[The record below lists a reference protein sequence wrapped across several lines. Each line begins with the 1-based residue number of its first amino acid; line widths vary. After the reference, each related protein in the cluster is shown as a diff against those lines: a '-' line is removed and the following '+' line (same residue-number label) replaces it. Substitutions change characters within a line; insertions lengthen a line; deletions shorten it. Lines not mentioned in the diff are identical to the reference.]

1 MLQSIRERA
10 QGWIAWIIVGL
21 IIITFALFGIQ
32 EYAQGEKKTAV
43 AVVNGEDI
51 TATDFLKLYH
61 RQKARLQ
68 QQFGDMYDQ
77 IVKDDQLRDQVLN
90 ALIESS
96 VVEQWA
102 KSHNMAITDAELSM
116 VIQSAK
122 VFQKNGKFDQ
132 ATYENILTRN
142 GLTVGGFEQE
152 QRDFLLEN
160 QSRQLTSISQMA
172 PESLFKQL
180 VDLQYQQRKMNY
192 LRIDQKPL
200 MKMAEITQDQMH
212 SYYDKHK
219 QQYVIPQQISI
230 DYVLLSEDELSKK
243 IKVTDDALQ
252 AYYQDNKDQFTEPE
266 QRQASHIL
274 IRIDG
279 KTNAEQALKKVQE
292 IRKQIVAGADFAEMA
307 KKYSQD
313 PGSAK
318 LGGDLGL
325 FQQGM
330 MVPAFDKAVFSMKV
344 NEISEPVKTNFGYHL
359 IKLTKI
365 EPKRTKS
372 FAEVK
377 ADVETMYR
385 KKQAEKEYFELQD
398 KLNSISYEQPDTLEP
413 AADAVGM
420 DVKTSEPFSKAG
432 GVDGLTQNPKVIK
445 AAFSDE
451 VMKGNNSSSIEL
463 SPTSSV
469 VIRVHKVI
477 PAKQQA
483 FDDVKD
489 EVEQSLRKEAGVK
502 ASADLAKGILDKVK
516 SGASL
521 KSMARDGVDYHQ
533 TDWLDRQNRLVL
545 PQLTAALFKAPKPK
559 DGKPSFSTYQLPSG
573 DSVVIEVTGVQKGKE
588 PSDKEE
594 LSQLKESVAGVLG
607 DAEVKARIQALVST
621 AKIEKK
627 PIYQKIK

>member
-116 VIQSAK
+116 VIQSAT
-122 VFQKNGKFDQ
+122 VFQKDGKFDQ
-132 ATYENILTRN
+132 ATYENILARN

-279 KTNAEQALKKVQE
+279 KTSAEQALKKVQE

>member
-122 VFQKNGKFDQ
+122 VFQKDGKFDQ

-212 SYYDKHK
+212 RYYDKHK

-279 KTNAEQALKKVQE
+279 KTSAEQALKKVQE

-420 DVKTSEPFSKAG
+420 DVKTSEPFSKVG

>member
-122 VFQKNGKFDQ
+122 VFQKDGKFDQ
-132 ATYENILTRN
+132 ATYENILNRN

-160 QSRQLTSISQMA
+160 QSRQLTAISQMA

-200 MKMAEITQDQMH
+200 MKMAVISQDQMH
-212 SYYDKHK
+212 SYYEKHK

-230 DYVLLSEDELSKK
+230 DYVLLSEDELSEK

-279 KTNAEQALKKVQE
+279 KTTAEQALKKAQD
-292 IRKQIVAGADFAEMA
+292 IRQQIEAGADFSEMA

-377 ADVETMYR
+377 TDVETMYR

-432 GVDGLTQNPKVIK
+432 GVDELTQNPKVIK
-445 AAFSDE
+445 AAFSEE

-477 PAKQQA
+477 PTKQQA

-516 SGASL
+516 AGASL

-559 DGKPSFSTYQLPSG
+559 DGKTSFSTYELPSG

-588 PSDKEE
+588 PADKEE

-607 DAEVKARIQALVST
+607 DAEVKARIQALVSS

>member
-122 VFQKNGKFDQ
+122 VFQKDGKFDQ

-279 KTNAEQALKKVQE
+279 KTSAEQALKKVQE

>member
-122 VFQKNGKFDQ
+122 VFQKDGKFDQ

-502 ASADLAKGILDKVK
+502 ASADLAKGILDKIK

-559 DGKPSFSTYQLPSG
+559 DGKASFSTYQLPSG

-588 PSDKEE
+588 PGDKEE

>member
-1 MLQSIRERA
+1 M
-10 QGWIAWIIVGL
+10 
-21 IIITFALFGIQ
+21 
-32 EYAQGEKKTAV
+32 
-43 AVVNGEDI
+43 NGEDI

-243 IKVTDDALQ
+243 IK
-252 AYYQDNKDQFTEPE
+252 
-266 QRQASHIL
+266 
-274 IRIDG
+274 
-279 KTNAEQALKKVQE
+279 
-292 IRKQIVAGADFAEMA
+292 
-307 KKYSQD
+307 
-313 PGSAK
+313 
-318 LGGDLGL
+318 
-325 FQQGM
+325 
-330 MVPAFDKAVFSMKV
+330 
-344 NEISEPVKTNFGYHL
+344 
-359 IKLTKI
+359 
-365 EPKRTKS
+365 
-372 FAEVK
+372 
-377 ADVETMYR
+377 
-385 KKQAEKEYFELQD
+385 
-398 KLNSISYEQPDTLEP
+398 
-413 AADAVGM
+413 
-420 DVKTSEPFSKAG
+420 
-432 GVDGLTQNPKVIK
+432 
-445 AAFSDE
+445 
-451 VMKGNNSSSIEL
+451 
-463 SPTSSV
+463 
-469 VIRVHKVI
+469 
-477 PAKQQA
+477 
-483 FDDVKD
+483 
-489 EVEQSLRKEAGVK
+489 
-502 ASADLAKGILDKVK
+502 
-516 SGASL
+516 
-521 KSMARDGVDYHQ
+521 
-533 TDWLDRQNRLVL
+533 
-545 PQLTAALFKAPKPK
+545 
-559 DGKPSFSTYQLPSG
+559 
-573 DSVVIEVTGVQKGKE
+573 
-588 PSDKEE
+588 
-594 LSQLKESVAGVLG
+594 
-607 DAEVKARIQALVST
+607 
-621 AKIEKK
+621 
-627 PIYQKIK
+627 

>member
-122 VFQKNGKFDQ
+122 VFQKDGKFDQ

-279 KTNAEQALKKVQE
+279 KTSAEQALKKVQE

-469 VIRVHKVI
+469 VIRIHKVI

>member
-1 MLQSIRERA
+1 MLQSIREHA

-32 EYAQGEKKTAV
+32 QYAQGEKKTAV
-43 AVVNGEDI
+43 AEVNGKDI

-61 RQKARLQ
+61 RQKSRLQ

-77 IVKDDQLRDQVLN
+77 VVKDDQLRDQVLD

-96 VVEQWA
+96 VIEQWA
-102 KSHNMAITDAELSM
+102 KSHDMVITNAELSM

-132 ATYENILTRN
+132 QTYENLLARN

-152 QRDFLLEN
+152 QRDFLLET
-160 QSRQLTSISQMA
+160 QSRQLTSASEMV
-172 PESLFKQL
+172 PNSLFNHL
-180 VDLQYQQRKMNY
+180 VDLQYQQRKMNV
-192 LRIDQKPL
+192 LKVDQTPL
-200 MKMAEITQDQMH
+200 MKMAVISQDEMQD
-212 SYYDKHK
+212 YYDKHK
-219 QQYVIPQQISI
+219 AKFVIPEQVSI
-230 DYVLLSEDELSKK
+230 DYVLLSEDELAKK
-243 IKVTDDALQ
+243 VKVTDDALK
-252 AYYQDNKDQFTEPE
+252 AYYQDNKDQFTESE

-279 KTNAEQALKKVQE
+279 KTNAEQALKKIQD
-292 IRKQIVAGADFAEMA
+292 IRKQLVAGAKFSDLA

-330 MVPAFDKAVFSMKV
+330 MVPAFDKAVFSMKL

-377 ADVETMYR
+377 ADVEGMYR
-385 KKQAEKEYFELQD
+385 KKQAEKQYFDLLD
-398 KLNSISYEQPDTLEP
+398 KLSSVAYEQPDTLEP
-413 AADAVGM
+413 AADVAGI
-420 DVKTSEPFSKAG
+420 DIKTSEPFSKAG
-432 GVDGLTQNPKVIK
+432 GEDELTQNPKVIK
-445 AAFSDE
+445 AAFSED

-469 VIRVHKVI
+469 VIRVHKMI
-477 PAKQQA
+477 PEKQQA
-483 FDDVKD
+483 FDEVKD
-489 EVEQSLRKEAGVK
+489 EVEQALRKDAGVQ
-502 ASADLAKGILDKVK
+502 ASADLAKGILAKVK
-516 SGASL
+516 AGADL
-521 KSMARDGVDYHQ
+521 KSMVRNGVTYQQ
-533 TDWLDRQNRLVL
+533 TDWLDRQNRKVL

-559 DGKPSFSTYQLPSG
+559 NGKPSYSTYKLPSG
-573 DSVVIEVTGVQKGKE
+573 DSVVIEVTGVREGKS
-588 PSDKEE
+588 PDDKEE
-594 LSQLKESVAGVLG
+594 LKQLKDSVAGVLG
-607 DAEVKARIQALVST
+607 DAEVHARIKALLAA
-621 AKIEKK
+621 AKVVKK
-627 PIYQKIK
+627 PIYKKIK

>member
-122 VFQKNGKFDQ
+122 VFQKDGKFDQ

-230 DYVLLSEDELSKK
+230 DYVLLSEDELAKK

-279 KTNAEQALKKVQE
+279 KTNAEQALKKIQD
-292 IRKQIVAGADFAEMA
+292 IRKQILAGADFAEMA

-330 MVPAFDKAVFSMKV
+330 MVPAFDKAVFAMKV

-377 ADVETMYR
+377 TDVETMYR

-594 LSQLKESVAGVLG
+594 LSQLKESVVGVLG
-607 DAEVKARIQALVST
+607 DAEVKARIQALVSS